1 MSLARSSGATNK
13 PLTILDWL
21 SDILRSMKFF
31 IPAAADPVAA
41 ERVYDA
47 IVTFNSAQLKA
58 TISPKRIYKL
68 DFAHEGRSFTAT
80 VGEVFPRLR
89 EKVVAILFDTTKECY
104 LICTA
109 SRGVARGEPYFSG
122 HEELRNIEYFE

>member
-1 MSLARSSGATNK
+1 
-13 PLTILDWL
+13 
-21 SDILRSMKFF
+21 MKFF
-31 IPAAADPVAA
+31 IPSAEDPTAA
-41 ERVYDA
+41 EKVYDA
-47 IVTFNSAQLKA
+47 IVKFNCEQLKA

-89 EKVVAILFDTTKECY
+89 ETVVAILFDTTKKCY

-109 SRGVARGEPYFSG
+109 HRGVARGEPYLSG
-122 HEELRNIEYFE
+122 HEEMRDIEYFEE